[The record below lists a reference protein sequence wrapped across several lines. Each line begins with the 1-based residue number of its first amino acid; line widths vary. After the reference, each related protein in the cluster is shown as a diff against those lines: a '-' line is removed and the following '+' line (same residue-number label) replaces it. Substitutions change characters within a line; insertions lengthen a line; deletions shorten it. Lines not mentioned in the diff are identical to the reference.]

1 VYGIEGLAT
10 RLCMIQLPPGLHGA
24 YPRTRLQDRIGAPAV
39 SRAIREGHLVNYCR
53 TVVIQ
58 RERMGSL
65 HTRAAAALLM
75 AGPDAVLTDHTAAW
89 LHGCTAAET
98 NRVHILLD
106 YDRRL
111 RPRPDVAVHY
121 YQYDPADVVEVE
133 GLRCMVLDYAIAD
146 LLCRGRHRS
155 TALACA
161 DQALGALPP
170 QQRAAFKADL
180 AVRLANRRD
189 QRGRRRGAFLL
200 DLATGLPES
209 PGESA
214 LLLTVADAGFPLPE
228 LQYSIRDLDDR
239 EIWRLDFAWPD
250 ARVALE
256 YDGYAAHVDKA
267 EADRVR
273 DEDLRRRG
281 WKVLR
286 ADVSDLRNPTRL
298 FRQLSVEL
306 GGPERRTHAFWV

>member
-1 VYGIEGLAT
+1 
-10 RLCMIQLPPGLHGA
+10 MIQLPPGLHGA
-24 YPRTRLQDRIGAPAV
+24 YPRTRLHDRIGAPAV
-39 SRAIREGHLVNYCR
+39 SRAIRDGHLINYSR

-58 RERMGSL
+58 RQRMTDL
-65 HTRAAAALLM
+65 RTRAAAALLM

-98 NRVHILLD
+98 NRVHLLLD
-106 YDRRL
+106 YDRRV
-111 RPRPDVAVHY
+111 RPRRDVAVHY
-121 YQYDPADVVEVE
+121 HQYDPADVIQVE

-146 LLCRGRHRS
+146 LLCRARHRS

-161 DQALGALPP
+161 DQALGALQPE
-170 QQRAAFKADL
+170 QRAAFKADL
-180 AVRLANRRD
+180 AVRLATRRD
-189 QRGRRRGAFLL
+189 HRGRRQGAFLL

-209 PGESA
+209 PSESA
-214 LLLTVADAGFPLPE
+214 LLLTIAEAGFPLPE
-228 LQYSIRDLDDR
+228 LQYSVRDLDDR
-239 EIWRLDFAWPD
+239 EVWRLDFAWPD
-250 ARVALE
+250 VRVALE

-267 EADRVR
+267 EADQAR

-281 WKVLR
+281 WKVLH
-286 ADVSDLRNPTRL
+286 ADVSDLRIPTRL

>member
-1 VYGIEGLAT
+1 MIEF
-10 RLCMIQLPPGLHGA
+10 PPGLHGA
-24 YPRTRLQDRIGAPAV
+24 YPRTRLHDQLGLQALRRALSDGRLV
-39 SRAIREGHLVNYCR
+39 SYCR
-53 TVVIQ
+53 TVVVQ
-58 RERMGSL
+58 RERMTSL

-75 AGPDAVLTDHTAAW
+75 AGSDAVLTNHTAAW

-98 NRVHILLD
+98 NRVHILLSH
-106 YDRRL
+106 DRRV

-121 YQYDPADVVEVE
+121 HHYDPADVVEID
-133 GLRCMVLDYAIAD
+133 GLRTMALDYAIAE
-146 LLCRGRHRS
+146 LLCRGRHRA

-170 QQRAAFKADL
+170 QQRVELKADL
-180 AVRLANRRD
+180 TVRIATRRD
-189 QRGRRRGAFLL
+189 LRGRRQGVFLL

-209 PGESA
+209 PAEST
-214 LLLTVADAGFPLPE
+214 LLLIIAEAGFPLPE
-228 LQYSIRDLDDR
+228 PQYSVRDLDDR
-239 EIWRLDFAWPD
+239 EVWRLDFAWPD

-267 EADRVR
+267 DADHAR

-298 FRQLSVEL
+298 FRHLSAQLA
-306 GGPERRTHAFWV
+306 GPERRTRAFRV

>member
-1 VYGIEGLAT
+1 MIEF
-10 RLCMIQLPPGLHGA
+10 PSGLHGA
-24 YPRTRLQDRIGAPAV
+24 YSRTRLHDRIGSQAL
-39 SRAIREGHLVNYCR
+39 SRAIRDGHLVSYCR

-58 RERMGSL
+58 RERMTSL
-65 HTRAAAALLM
+65 RTRAAAALLM
-75 AGPDAVLTDHTAAW
+75 AGPDAALTDHTAVW

-98 NRVHILLD
+98 NRVHVLLN

-111 RPRPDVAVHY
+111 RPRRDLAVHY
-121 YQYDPADVVEVE
+121 HQFDPADVVEVE
-133 GLRCMVLDYAIAD
+133 GLRCMVLDFALTD

-170 QQRAAFKADL
+170 QQRAEFKSDL
-180 AVRLANRRD
+180 AVRMAARRD
-189 QRGRRRGAFLL
+189 HRGRRRGAFLL

-209 PGESA
+209 PAEST
-214 LLLTVADAGFPLPE
+214 LLLIIADAGFPLPE
-228 LQYSIRDLDDR
+228 PQYSIRDLDDR

-267 EADRVR
+267 AADQSR

-281 WKVLR
+281 WKVIR
-286 ADVSDLRNPTRL
+286 ADVSDLRNPVHL

-306 GGPERRTHAFWV
+306 GSPERRTHAFWV

>member
-1 VYGIEGLAT
+1 MIE
-10 RLCMIQLPPGLHGA
+10 LPPGLHGA
-24 YPRTRLQDRIGAPAV
+24 YPRTNLHDHLGLHALR
-39 SRAIREGHLVNYCR
+39 SAIRDGRLVSYCR

-58 RERMGSL
+58 RDRMTSP

-75 AGPDAVLTDHTAAW
+75 AGPDAVLASHTAVW

-98 NRVHILLD
+98 NRIHIVLG

-121 YQYDPADVVEVE
+121 YQYDPADVVEID
-133 GLRCMVLDYAIAD
+133 GLRSLVLDHALAD
-146 LLCRGRHRS
+146 LLCRGRDRA
-155 TALACA
+155 TVLACA

-170 QQRAAFKADL
+170 QQRAEFKADL
-180 AVRLANRRD
+180 AVRIAARRD
-189 QRGRRRGAFLL
+189 SRGRRQGVFLL

-209 PGESA
+209 PAEST
-214 LLLTVADAGFPLPE
+214 LLMKIAEAGFPLPE
-228 LQYSIRDLDDR
+228 PQYSVRDLNGR
-239 EIWRLDFAWPD
+239 EVWRLDFAWPD

-267 EADRVR
+267 DADQVR

-286 ADVSDLRNPTRL
+286 ADASDLRNPTRL
-298 FRQLSVEL
+298 FHRLSVEL
-306 GGPERRTHAFWV
+306 GSPERRTRAFWM

>member
-1 VYGIEGLAT
+1 MTE
-10 RLCMIQLPPGLHGA
+10 LPPGLHGA
-24 YPRTRLQDRIGAPAV
+24 YSRTRLHNHLGAKSLRNAIAEGRLV
-39 SRAIREGHLVNYCR
+39 SYCR

-58 RERMGSL
+58 RERMTSL

-75 AGPDAVLTDHTAAW
+75 AGQGAALASHTAVW
-89 LHGCTAAET
+89 LHGCTAADT
-98 NRVHILLD
+98 NRVHLVLG
-106 YDRRL
+106 YERKL

-121 YQYDPADVVEVE
+121 DSYDPADVVEID
-133 GLRCMVLDYAIAD
+133 GLRTMALDYALAD
-146 LLCRGRHRS
+146 LLCRARHRS

-180 AVRLANRRD
+180 SVRIAARRD
-189 QRGRRRGAFLL
+189 YRGRRQGVFLL

-209 PGESA
+209 PPEST
-214 LLLTVADAGFPLPE
+214 LLLMIAEAGFPLPE
-228 LQYSIRDLDDR
+228 PQHSVRDLDDR
-239 EIWRLDFAWPD
+239 ELWRLDFAWPD
-250 ARVALE
+250 ARVAVE
-256 YDGYAAHVDKA
+256 YDGYAAHVGKA
-267 EADRVR
+267 EADQAR

-286 ADVSDLRNPTRL
+286 ADVSDLRNPVHL

-306 GGPERRTHAFWV
+306 ASPERRARAFRT

>member
-1 VYGIEGLAT
+1 MIE
-10 RLCMIQLPPGLHGA
+10 LPPGLHGA
-24 YPRTRLQDRIGAPAV
+24 YPRTRLHDHIGRQAV
-39 SRAIREGHLVNYCR
+39 SRAIRDGHLVNYCR

-58 RERMGSL
+58 RERMMSL

-111 RPRPDVAVHY
+111 RPRPGLAVHY
-121 YQYDPADVVEVE
+121 HQYDPADVVEVD
-133 GLRCMVLDYAIAD
+133 GLRCMMLDYAIAD
-146 LLCRGRHRS
+146 LLCRSRRRS

-170 QQRAAFKADL
+170 QERAAFKADL
-180 AVRLANRRD
+180 TVRIATRRD
-189 QRGRRRGAFLL
+189 HRGRRQGVFLL

-209 PGESA
+209 PAEST
-214 LLLTVADAGFPLPE
+214 LLLTIAEAGFPLPE
-228 LQYSIRDLDDR
+228 PQHPVRDLDGR
-239 EIWRLDFAWPD
+239 ELWRLDFAWPD

-267 EADRVR
+267 EADQAR

-286 ADVSDLRNPTRL
+286 ADASDLRNPARL

>member
-1 VYGIEGLAT
+1 MT
-10 RLCMIQLPPGLHGA
+10 
-24 YPRTRLQDRIGAPAV
+24 
-39 SRAIREGHLVNYCR
+39 RAIRDGYLVNYCR

-58 RERMGSL
+58 RQRMTSL

-75 AGPDAVLTDHTAAW
+75 AGPDAVLTDHTAVW

-98 NRVHILLD
+98 DRVHILLD
-106 YDRRL
+106 YDRRV
-111 RPRPDVAVHY
+111 RPRPDLAVHY
-121 YQYDPADVVEVE
+121 HQYDPADVVEVD

-161 DQALGALPP
+161 DQALAVLPP
-170 QQRAAFKADL
+170 EQRAAFKADL
-180 AVRLANRRD
+180 AVRITTRRD
-189 QRGRRRGAFLL
+189 HRGRRQGAFLL

-209 PGESA
+209 PAESA
-214 LLLTVADAGFPLPE
+214 FLLSIAEAGFPLPE
-228 LQYSIRDLDDR
+228 LQYPIRDLDDR
-239 EIWRLDFAWPD
+239 EVWRLDFAWPD
-250 ARVALE
+250 ARVAVE

-267 EADRVR
+267 EADRAR

-286 ADVSDLRNPTRL
+286 ADVSDLRDPTRL
-298 FRQLSVEL
+298 FGQLSVEL
-306 GGPERRTHAFWV
+306 SAPERRTHAFWV

>member
-1 VYGIEGLAT
+1 MIE
-10 RLCMIQLPPGLHGA
+10 LPPGLHGA
-24 YPRTRLQDRIGAPAV
+24 YPRTRLHDHLGVQALR
-39 SRAIREGHLVNYCR
+39 RAISDGRLVSYCR

-58 RERMGSL
+58 RERMADTR
-65 HTRAAAALLM
+65 TRAAAALLM
-75 AGPDAVLTDHTAAW
+75 AGPDAVLTSHTAVW

-98 NRVHILLD
+98 NRIHILLAH
-106 YDRRL
+106 DRRL

-121 YQYDPADVVEVE
+121 NQYDPADVVEVE
-133 GLRCMVLDYAIAD
+133 GLCTLALDCALAD
-146 LLCRGRHRS
+146 LLCRARHRS

-170 QQRAAFKADL
+170 PQRAELKADL
-180 AVRLANRRD
+180 TMRIATRRD
-189 QRGRRRGAFLL
+189 YRGKRQGVFLL

-209 PGESA
+209 PAEST
-214 LLLTVADAGFPLPE
+214 LLLIIAEAGLPLPE
-228 LQYSIRDLDDR
+228 PQYSIRDLDGR
-239 EIWRLDFAWPD
+239 EIWRLDFAWPE

-267 EADRVR
+267 QADRAR

-286 ADVSDLRNPTRL
+286 AGASDLRDPTEL
-298 FRQLSVEL
+298 FRHLSVQLSS
-306 GGPERRTHAFWV
+306 PERRTRAFRM

>member
-1 VYGIEGLAT
+1 
-10 RLCMIQLPPGLHGA
+10 MIDLPPGLHGA
-24 YPRTRLQDRIGAPAV
+24 YPRTRLHDHIGHQAV
-39 SRAIREGHLVNYCR
+39 SRAIRDGRLVNFCR

-58 RERMGSL
+58 RERMTDL
-65 HTRAAAALLM
+65 RTRAAAALLM
-75 AGPDAVLTDHTAAW
+75 AGTDAVLTDHTAAW

-98 NRVHILLD
+98 NRVHLLVD
-106 YDRRL
+106 YDRRI
-111 RPRPDVAVHY
+111 RPRPDLAVHY
-121 YQYDPADVVEVE
+121 HQYDPADVVNID
-133 GLRCMVLDYAIAD
+133 GLRCMALDYVIAD
-146 LLCRGRHRS
+146 LLCRARHRS

-170 QQRAAFKADL
+170 QERASFKADL
-180 AVRLANRRD
+180 AVRISTRRD
-189 QRGRRRGAFLL
+189 HRGRRRAVFLL

-209 PGESA
+209 AAESS
-214 LLLTVADAGFPLPE
+214 LLLTIAEAGFPLPE
-228 LQYSIRDLDDR
+228 PQFSVRDLDGR

-250 ARVALE
+250 KRVALE

-267 EADRVR
+267 QADRSR

-286 ADVSDLRNPTRL
+286 ADVSDLRNPVRL

-306 GGPERRTHAFWV
+306 GSPERRTHEFWV

>member
-1 VYGIEGLAT
+1 
-10 RLCMIQLPPGLHGA
+10 MIQLPPGLHGA
-24 YPRTRLQDRIGAPAV
+24 YPRTRLHDRIGAPAV
-39 SRAIREGHLVNYCR
+39 SRAIRDGHLINYSR

-58 RERMGSL
+58 RQRMTDL
-65 HTRAAAALLM
+65 RTRAAAALLM

-98 NRVHILLD
+98 NRVHLLLD
-106 YDRRL
+106 YDRRV
-111 RPRPDVAVHY
+111 RPRRDVAVHY
-121 YQYDPADVVEVE
+121 HQYDPADVIQVE

-146 LLCRGRHRS
+146 LLCRARHRS

-161 DQALGALPP
+161 DQALGALQPE
-170 QQRAAFKADL
+170 QRAAFKADL
-180 AVRLANRRD
+180 AVRLATRRD
-189 QRGRRRGAFLL
+189 HRGRRQGAFLL

-209 PGESA
+209 PSEST
-214 LLLTVADAGFPLPE
+214 LLLTIAEAGFPLPE
-228 LQYSIRDLDDR
+228 LQYSVRDLDDR
-239 EIWRLDFAWPD
+239 EVWRLDFAWPD

-267 EADRVR
+267 EADQAR

-281 WKVLR
+281 WKVLH
-286 ADVSDLRNPTRL
+286 ADASDLRIPTRL

>member
-1 VYGIEGLAT
+1 MIE
-10 RLCMIQLPPGLHGA
+10 LPPGLHGA
-24 YPRTRLQDRIGAPAV
+24 YPRTRLHDHLGPQAL
-39 SRAIREGHLVNYCR
+39 SRAIRDGRLVNYCR

-58 RERMGSL
+58 RERMTSL

-75 AGPDAVLTDHTAAW
+75 AGPDAVLTNHTAVW

-98 NRVHILLD
+98 HRVHILLGH
-106 YDRRL
+106 DRRL

-121 YQYDPADVVEVE
+121 HQYDPADVVEID
-133 GLRCMVLDYAIAD
+133 GLRSMVLDYALAD
-146 LLCRGRHRS
+146 LLCRGRYRS

-170 QQRAAFKADL
+170 QQRAEFKADL
-180 AVRLANRRD
+180 AVRIATRRD
-189 QRGRRRGAFLL
+189 FRGRRQGVFLL

-209 PGESA
+209 PAEST
-214 LLLTVADAGFPLPE
+214 LLLIIAEAGFPLPE
-228 LQYSIRDLDDR
+228 PQYSVRDLDDR

-256 YDGYAAHVDKA
+256 YDGYAAHLDKV
-267 EADRVR
+267 EADQAR

-286 ADVSDLRNPTRL
+286 ADVSDLRNPARL
-298 FRQLSVEL
+298 FHQLSVAL
-306 GGPERRTHAFWV
+306 GGPARRTHAFWV